1 MTTTNL
7 IRIEARGMR
16 CPRPIVE
23 LAKARRQ
30 APPGSVIVITADDLA
45 FDSDVRA
52 WCDTTGNLLKELAR
66 EGAVITATIELTGGA
81 GREK

>member
-1 MTTTNL
+1 MNTNNE

-30 APPGSVIVITADDLA
+30 AQPGSLIVITADDLA
-45 FDSDVRA
+45 FESDVKA
-52 WCDTTGNLLKELAR
+52 WCETTRNELASLER
-66 EGAVITATIELTGGA
+66 EGDVVVATIRLMGGF
-81 GREK
+81 

>member
-1 MTTTNL
+1 MPTINE

-30 APPGSVIVITADDLA
+30 ATAGTIVVITADDLA
-45 FDSDVRA
+45 FESDVKA
-52 WCDTTGNLLKELAR
+52 WCETTRNSLKSLEKSGDVVR
-66 EGAVITATIELTGGA
+66 AVIELTGGI
-81 GREK
+81 